1 MEIDVNRL
9 EQVEYENPL
18 FEITEQPKN
27 CKTNNSWILP
37 EIVLKIFKNLSN
49 RDMVNFC
56 CMNRLSFSITNR
68 EIFWKNFLPEIFYQN
83 LSSLNLQDPKKYVL
97 NSTVGSEEELNE
109 TVKTIVERHPSVT
122 VNASFLASPNQN
134 KTICQPIYKIWVN
147 PNSKDVKNF
156 DILIRNQFI
165 PSGNIRSS
173 SYTLES
179 YFFNYTFELQSQ
191 YFYTYSDDPF
201 YADIPALDLTKLIS
215 ELAFP
220 ILKDFYQEKFSIQD
234 ITELS
239 KTFTLW
245 DESSLSQQI
254 ILPTIISCWEKN
266 SGKKMQKPWEFEDI
280 GSFYEKCR
288 ENLRL
293 EIFEDIEDLTLNPVR
308 FFIKNDFTIDSW
320 PAQNKEIAL
329 AIREE
334 IKTKAKVIKTLIG
347 NYSDEYNKLMTDI
360 HAIGHKSIE
369 LFPNILKFLNLQTV
383 A

>member
-1 MEIDVNRL
+1 MNRL

-18 FEITEQPKN
+18 FEITEQPQN
-27 CKTNNSWILP
+27 CKTNNPWILP

-56 CMNRLSFSITNR
+56 CIDRLSFSVTSR

-83 LSSLNLQDPKKYVL
+83 LSSLDLLDPKKYVL

-165 PSGNIRSS
+165 PSGNISS
-173 SYTLES
+173 SSDTLES

-201 YADIPALDLTKLIS
+201 YSDIPALDLTKLIS

-245 DESSLSQQI
+245 DETSLSQQI

-293 EIFEDIEDLTLNPVR
+293 EIFEDIEDLTHNPVR
-308 FFIKNDFTIDSW
+308 FFIKNDFIIDSW

-329 AIREE
+329 GIREE
-334 IKTKAKVIKTLIG
+334 IKTKAKVIKTLRD
-347 NYSDEYNKLMTDI
+347 NYSDEYNKFMTDI
-360 HAIGHKSIE
+360 HAIGHKSIG

-383 A
+383 V